1 MKNIFKKI
9 AAITTTAITS
19 LSICLT
25 SIPVSAYEYNSYYD
39 TYRFYGELAPASG
52 MQSMWIQTL
61 HPRSINKYIHQGQ
74 STSGNVEGTYRTYGS
89 AGDDW
94 VAVVDIF
101 STTSDVVNGG
111 TLFRRTMYTNVAA
124 SNPQEI
130 FTVNSMSAKNE
141 NGIEITPSPIS
152 MYVVKVGDIN
162 EDGNVDWSDVSVLND
177 YLMGNISLSDNP
189 LRAADTNDDG
199 YVSSADLNTLISY
212 LSGNIEHF

>member
-1 MKNIFKKI
+1 MKKSKKLV
-9 AAITTTAITS
+9 AAMAAATMAITS
-19 LSICLT
+19 LT
-25 SIPVSAYEYNSYYD
+25 TVSFSASAAASKDYYD